1 MLRDNLCLV
10 LKVDGR
16 FFVDKKNHQ
25 KKEEEEEEEEGR
37 KKTSGNLYFSID
49 EDSWV
54 STVVY
59 DWDCVCRPF
68 LV

>member
-10 LKVDGR
+10 LKEDGR
-16 FFVDKKNHQ
+16 FFVDKKNH
-25 KKEEEEEEEEGR
+25 KKKKNEEEGGGR
-37 KKTSGNLYFSID
+37 KKTLGNLYFSID

-59 DWDCVCRPF
+59 DWDCVCRPL